1 MSCAAGPDIKEDGL
15 VLALDAANTKSI
27 LSAVEVL
34 VVAGGGGGGGVIGG
48 GGGAGGFRTET
59 AFPITPG
66 SAITVT
72 VGDGGSGGFS
82 WHSFSQRGNPG
93 TDSIFSTITATGGGG
108 GGAHGG
114 NDGRVNGTTG
124 GSGGGGGGGA
134 GSAGN
139 TPSTTP
145 SQGNGGGTGDGN
157 NGGGGGGS
165 SANGETRVAGVRGG
179 NGGNGTSSSI
189 SGTLVTYAGG
199 GGGGTRSGSGV
210 GGTGGS
216 GGGGNGGTTDLSRS
230 STHGGT
236 NTGGGGGAGGH
247 DGSGAGAVQSGSN
260 GGSGIVIVRYPGS
273 QRATGGTITSVA
285 GHTIHTFTTSGT
297 FTPNF
302 GDMSGNGNNGTLTAG
317 QTYSS
322 ANSGSIGFAGASNQI
337 VTVGTS
343 DQYFYG
349 GNLNITFEAWVKS
362 PGLAVG
368 KTVNGIFS
376 FSYGNILYMSS
387 DGNITFGIYN
397 QTTNDWGYFASTSG
411 LNLLDNQWHQVVGT
425 MTATTGAIY
434 TDGILRTSGAG
445 THTGTNVWIGMS
457 AQIGNNQND
466 VYYHFN
472 GNIAIAR
479 FYRKALTAAEIQQ
492 NFNATRSRFS
502 I

>member
-1 MSCAAGPDIKEDGL
+1 VSCAAGPDIKEDGL
-15 VLALDAANTKSI
+15 VLALDGANTKSI

-82 WHSFSQRGNPG
+82 WHSGSQRGNPG

-124 GSGGGGGGGA
+124 GSGGGGGSAA

-157 NGGGGGGS
+157 HGGGGGGS
-165 SANGETRVAGVRGG
+165 SANGETRVSGVRGG

-199 GGGGTRSGSGV
+199 GAGGARSGSGRV

-236 NTGGGGGAGGH
+236 NTGGGGGGGGH
-247 DGSGAGAVQSGSN
+247 NGSGAGAVQSGSN

-302 GDMSGNGNNGTLTAG
+302 GDMSGRGNTGTLTNG
-317 QTYSS
+317 PTYSS
-322 ANSGSIGFAGASNQI
+322 ANGGSIVFDGTNDYVSVIPINRLTTTTLDIWFNTSSVSANTGTRQYLYTQQRNPPTLASYTYQER
-337 VTVGTS
+337 
-343 DQYFYG
+343 Q
-349 GNLNITFEAWVKS
+349 
-362 PGLAVG
+362 
-368 KTVNGIFS
+368 GIHIA
-376 FSYGNILYMSS
+376 GNILQFHGSIVSISTISANTWYNFVVTL
-387 DGNITFGIYN
+387 DGTTPKMYLNGTQLSVTGNLSTPKSITVNQAFVGRRGDANGEDRFGGTIASVRDYN
-397 QTTNDWGYFASTSG
+397 
-411 LNLLDNQWHQVVGT
+411 
-425 MTATTGAIY
+425 
-434 TDGILRTSGAG
+434 R
-445 THTGTNVWIGMS
+445 
-457 AQIGNNQND
+457 
-466 VYYHFN
+466 
-472 GNIAIAR
+472 
-479 FYRKALTAAEIQQ
+479 ALTAAEIQQ
-492 NFNATRSRFS
+492 NFNATRSRYG